1 LVMDEALLLVAAAVL
16 AGLRICGFQ
25 DQIFQAVAHL
35 FVGGLFAAGYV
46 QRMQARDQRDQR
58 SASRKLWLAL
68 WLSLVELVCFL
79 VFKYLA

>member
-1 LVMDEALLLVAAAVL
+1 MDGALLLVGVVL

-46 QRMQARDQRDQR
+46 QRLQVLDQRTQR
-58 SASRKLWLAL
+58 SASRKLWLAAS
-68 WLSLVELVCFL
+68 LSLLELVCFL
-79 VFKYLA
+79 VFKYLV